1 MPDLLQERT
10 SMMDNVFAHRHNSRP
25 MTGSNIYTWKI
36 MDAGYKLRDGM
47 YDNAL
52 HLKINDDFA
61 QLFDF
66 DAYNDKGT
74 RNMFRVAS
82 ALSGGGTLHHEI
94 DDAADSL
101 IIRDHEIMLREEY
114 EEATRDIYGFFW
126 SKSLR
131 RTVPELTLGQLRD
144 AVAEYQALQKFGKD
158 LAQLTIDKHRAMF
171 VAQGGIRMPMDDL
184 LVALRGIKGLSLDLR
199 KCKTQVKDWMD
210 MSFEQLKMPFI
221 EASLNSELPEGYGAS
236 QSLVLMAHSILNYKQ
251 FEELYWPY
259 MKRVIDMAV
268 ANNKRISIFC
278 ESSMLR
284 FKDFFQEIP
293 KGYAILNVEQD
304 DLLEVRKAC
313 PNLALFGGLT
323 PSTLGYGTKEEC
335 VNAARTL
342 VDTLGDGFIL
352 SQSVMVSYRN
362 DVKRENLLA
371 VQEFAK
377 NYRY

>member
-114 EEATRDIYGFFW
+114 EEATRDIYGFFGP
-126 SKSLR
+126 S
-131 RTVPELTLGQLRD
+131 PC
-144 AVAEYQALQKFGKD
+144 A
-158 LAQLTIDKHRAMF
+158 
-171 VAQGGIRMPMDDL
+171 
-184 LVALRGIKGLSLDLR
+184 GL
-199 KCKTQVKDWMD
+199 C
-210 MSFEQLKMPFI
+210 
-221 EASLNSELPEGYGAS
+221 
-236 QSLVLMAHSILNYKQ
+236 
-251 FEELYWPY
+251 
-259 MKRVIDMAV
+259 
-268 ANNKRISIFC
+268 
-278 ESSMLR
+278 
-284 FKDFFQEIP
+284 
-293 KGYAILNVEQD
+293 
-304 DLLEVRKAC
+304 
-313 PNLALFGGLT
+313 
-323 PSTLGYGTKEEC
+323 
-335 VNAARTL
+335 
-342 VDTLGDGFIL
+342 L
-352 SQSVMVSYRN
+352 S
-362 DVKRENLLA
+362 
-371 VQEFAK
+371 
-377 NYRY
+377 